1 MARVMIECPQTH
13 KPVYTGNNFTWME
26 FDSLA
31 LGEHELRCPECGQ
44 VHRWNK
50 SEAYLVADGGEA

>member
-1 MARVMIECPQTH
+1 MARVMIDCPETH

-31 LGEHELRCPECGQ
+31 LGEHELQCPECGH
-44 VHRWNK
+44 VHHWNK